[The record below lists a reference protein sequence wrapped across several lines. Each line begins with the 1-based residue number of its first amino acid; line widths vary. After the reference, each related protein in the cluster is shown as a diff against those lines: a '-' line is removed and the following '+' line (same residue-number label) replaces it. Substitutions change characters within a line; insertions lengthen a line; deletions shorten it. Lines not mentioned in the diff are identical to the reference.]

1 MACCFS
7 AIVSNFR
14 PTYRAF
20 NRDRENMKTSIHVL
34 MVVQYNGQSMDSIQE
49 RSLFHCR
56 LNKIAYSTGDSSC
69 LCSFPLTTY
78 ILPANTCFMS
88 AATTTTIRC
97 DVLMPLNRDRGEG
110 KGDPQGDASAGN
122 VACNRTQTTASSS
135 SYVCT
140 KTKCGAQN

>member
-34 MVVQYNGQSMDSIQE
+34 MVVLYNGQSMDSIQE

-88 AATTTTIRC
+88 ATTTIRC
-97 DVLMPLNRDRGEG
+97 DVLMPLKRDRREG